1 MNYISWL
8 LQFSIN
14 IFLIKISFEAK
25 LASEILIL
33 QCRLISVQLRL
44 NY

>member
-8 LQFSIN
+8 LQFSMN
-14 IFLIKISFEAK
+14 IFLIKISLEAK
-25 LASEILIL
+25 LAFEILIL
-33 QCRLISVQLRL
+33 QCTLISVQLRL